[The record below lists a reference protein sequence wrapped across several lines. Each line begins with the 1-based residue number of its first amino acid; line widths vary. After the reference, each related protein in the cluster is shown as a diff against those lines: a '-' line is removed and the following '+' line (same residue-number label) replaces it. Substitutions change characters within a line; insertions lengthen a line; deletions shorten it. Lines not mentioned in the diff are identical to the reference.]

1 MTLRSIVTAGVYA
14 SLVPILGATGTWTGS
29 MSAAPVAELQAPA
42 SDTQADIP
50 VHGGRLERR
59 SAAQGL
65 QPAVDAIVRA
75 DQAPAWIAWSVPAV
89 SRQRDDRGDWGD
101 KGSARCVLDD
111 DGEFHDWHGMRG
123 NATVLVVLARASHG
137 AVDRLAFADRRCTI
151 EAGARPIYW
160 LDGVVPAQSVRLLDA
175 LIRREAASLRPDD
188 DDRGKH
194 DRMGQRALPA
204 LALHEAPEADRALT
218 QYVTAG
224 NPRWLRRDAAFW
236 VGATRGSTG
245 APIIDRLAR
254 TDPDDAFREHLTFVL
269 TLMGEPGITTLL
281 DLAKHDSNSGV
292 RSQALFW
299 LGQKAGQRA
308 TAALGDAVNND
319 PDSEV
324 RKRAVFAISQL
335 PRDQSVPKLIDL
347 AKTHR
352 DPEVRKQAMFWLGQS
367 GDERAVSFF
376 EAVLKGG
383 I

>member
-1 MTLRSIVTAGVYA
+1 MRFRSIVTAGLYA

-29 MSAAPVAELQAPA
+29 MSAAPIAELQAPA
-42 SDTQADIP
+42 AETTTDVP

-59 SAAQGL
+59 TAAQGL
-65 QPAVDAIVRA
+65 KPAVDAIVGA
-75 DQAPAWIAWSVPAV
+75 DQGPAWIAWSVPAV
-89 SRQRDDRGDWGD
+89 SRQNDDHGDWGD

-111 DGEFHDWHGMRG
+111 DGEFHDSHGMRG
-123 NATVLVVLARASHG
+123 NVTVLVVLARASHG
-137 AVDRLAFADRRCTI
+137 ALDRIAFADRRCTI

-160 LDGVVPAQSVRLLDA
+160 LDGVVPAESVRLLDA
-175 LIRREAASLRPDD
+175 LIRRDAASGHADD
-188 DDRGKH
+188 DDRGKDNRVGH
-194 DRMGQRALPA
+194 RALPA
-204 LALHEAPEADRALT
+204 LALHDATEADRALT
-218 QYVTAG
+218 QYVAAG

-236 VGATRGSTG
+236 LGATRGSVG
-245 APIIDRLAR
+245 APVIDRLVH
-254 TDPDDAFREHLTFVL
+254 TDPDASFREHLTFVL

-281 DLAKHDSNSGV
+281 DLAKHDASTGV
-292 RSQALFW
+292 RGQALFW

-367 GDERAVSFF
+367 GDARAVTFF
-376 EAVLKGG
+376 ESVLTH
-383 I
+383 